1 MGVSKNETPV
11 GVAITF
17 FETPTLHRWNTHY
30 NCFTISVKI
39 HHTTQTGTQLM
50 TKNIEYKIFASQ
62 NLLICVF
69 ASTLAKFIFTSK
81 SLVNHNPQNKSKSII
96 ESDAKG
102 QPKTQLAKKLEI
114 AFCVF
119 LHMSKACESGFFDA
133 KFGKANCWKTQCC
146 LLIFSLALTW
156 LANCVCSAKNVQLCI
171 DPWCYG
177 SHFSFHPLSGVQL

>member
-1 MGVSKNETPV
+1 
-11 GVAITF
+11 
-17 FETPTLHRWNTHY
+17 
-30 NCFTISVKI
+30 
-39 HHTTQTGTQLM
+39 M

-81 SLVNHNPQNKSKSII
+81 SLVNHNPQNKRISII

-114 AFCVF
+114 AFCMF

-133 KFGKANCWKTQCC
+133 KFGKANC
-146 LLIFSLALTW
+146 
-156 LANCVCSAKNVQLCI
+156 
-171 DPWCYG
+171 
-177 SHFSFHPLSGVQL
+177 